1 MDKKKNDKIIRV
13 KVNLSRIG
21 RFFKSGR
28 DVVLS
33 GGAAYIGIKLYKMG
47 FAVGS
52 SAADGYFGGGVSMVG
67 GAMVL
72 GGVGLALYYAC
83 QNEDMRNGL
92 IYGLN
97 KLEQGANAVG
107 RGIRKSN
114 IIYQQKV
121 KPFVRQKMKRLQKK
135 ARTGYPVGSRLDLSG
150 PNIKVLKESSGK
162 SL

>member
-1 MDKKKNDKIIRV
+1 MDKKKNDKVERV
-13 KVNLSRIG
+13 EVNLSRIK
-21 RFFKSGR
+21 RFFQSGAK
-28 DVVLS
+28 VIVS
-33 GGAAYIGIKLYKMG
+33 GGAAYVGSKLYEMG

-67 GAMVL
+67 GAMVH
-72 GGVGLALYYAC
+72 GGAGMADYYAC

-114 IIYQQKV
+114 IIYLRKV

-135 ARTGYPVGSRLDLSG
+135 ARTGYPVGARLDLSG
-150 PNIKVLKESSGK
+150 PNIKVLKESGK